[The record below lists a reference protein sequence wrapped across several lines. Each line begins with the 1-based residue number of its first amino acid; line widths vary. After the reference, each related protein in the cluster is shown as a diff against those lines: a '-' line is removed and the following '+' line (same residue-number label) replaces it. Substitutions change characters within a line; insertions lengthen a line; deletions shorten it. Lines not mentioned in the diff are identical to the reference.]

1 MKIMK
6 LEEQGR
12 ISKADNLDTR
22 GRSECNTR
30 VQEGTRSLFLHS
42 CYFFTALVIAI
53 CFINGAAHA
62 QAEDDPLAAKPNL
75 MWLSDDVNVS
85 VFGDGQ
91 YDSFIGK
98 SEIWTKNW
106 GVSAKFL
113 QNHNDDVF
121 GLPKDSSYFNFDV
134 KHRVFGSED
143 KSNLE
148 LGLGWQEMSIDSQ
161 FDASGPKVSLS
172 GRYNVRNSVQV
183 YGLTSYFPE
192 LEDELRDGGV
202 SGYEIEAGL
211 LYKPLPSWSLKAGYR
226 VFSLDLE
233 DPIIEELGSS
243 SGFLLGTDLSW

>member
-42 CYFFTALVIAI
+42 CYFFTALVIAL

-62 QAEDDPLAAKPNL
+62 QAEDDPLAPKPNL

-85 VFGDGQ
+85 V
-91 YDSFIGK
+91 
-98 SEIWTKNW
+98 
-106 GVSAKFL
+106 